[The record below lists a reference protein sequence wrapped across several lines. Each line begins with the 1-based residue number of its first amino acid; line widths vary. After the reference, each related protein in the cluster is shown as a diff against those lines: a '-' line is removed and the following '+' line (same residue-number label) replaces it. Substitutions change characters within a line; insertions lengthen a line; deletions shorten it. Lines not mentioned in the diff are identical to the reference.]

1 MRSQRRIL
9 SMDRNPER
17 GVTLLETLVALTVL
31 AVGILA
37 VARVFPSIT
46 GSQLQA
52 KMLTTGTYHGR
63 EKVEELMALPWTDP
77 ALTDGRHPSGTAT
90 EDIGSNNQW
99 HRFYNVT
106 TLTGALS
113 DLKRV
118 TVIVRWTLQG
128 SESTMTTTYFRR

>member
-1 MRSQRRIL
+1 MRMDRRIH
-9 SMDRNPER
+9 SMNRNPER

-31 AVGILA
+31 AVGIVA

-46 GSQLQA
+46 GSQIEA
-52 KMLTTGTYHGR
+52 KMLTTGTYYTR
-63 EKVEELMALPWTDP
+63 EKVEELLALPWTDA
-77 ALTDGRHPSGTAT
+77 ALTDGRHPGGSAT
-90 EDIGSNNQW
+90 EDIGSNSQW

-118 TVIVRWTLQG
+118 TVTVWWVMQG
-128 SESTMTTTYFRR
+128 SDTTTTTTYFRR